1 MLDRPRETQTR
12 RTDAAD
18 PARRRTQSPQPSLA
32 SLQSAA
38 GNRAVAAAIQ
48 RASSGPRPG
57 SADGEQ
63 RRTGSSETDALTIG
77 RGRSNSAPAAL
88 TPVTEPPQ
96 PSLED
101 QEDAGERRRMAA
113 VAVDAAAEGARRP
126 GVLEER
132 RRRVGAV
139 ASDAAAEGRRRQED
153 AGERRR
159 VAAVAVDAAAEGARR
174 PGVLEERRRRVG
186 AVATD
191 AAAEG
196 RRRQAVAETAR
207 EEFEPQQVQEVP
219 EAQDRIEVEDPAVE
233 ERRREE
239 EEAAAAEQRRREEEE
254 EAAAEEQRRQEAAA
268 AAAVA
273 VEDETRSDRSESDE
287 SEPDRT
293 PPETKQR
300 RRGLRRLARAG
311 GKLKKVAGRIR
322 ELFSTSSK
330 TDKAKKILDQPDTV
344 ANRFNAPTEGG
355 VRTHA
360 QSTGDTGQVQ
370 ATAIVTQVD
379 TAINAVTDV
388 LGVVNDARAL
398 HTARKGR
405 KGVGPESH
413 KPRKDMRGKPL
424 GLAQNVGMVGGDAT
438 GMANAAVRNAGQL
451 GGVAALGEATG
462 AFSMFYS
469 TVIAARDSTVIWK
482 TYNKNRALK
491 GLAEGPSG
499 ETSGNEDRLQDVS
512 DRLGEVQQQTARA
525 GAAREQGGDQSDVVA
540 AEVSTAAAELGEGV
554 LDLNQQLHAELAQ
567 IIQYARHKQHTKMGK
582 RIASLGGNTV
592 RTAGGGLAI
601 AAAAGAIAGPA
612 APAVAG
618 TAAALLVSGALYKGA
633 RAGSNR
639 YVAARHPD
647 RWARP
652 TPAQAEAGTDGP
664 ETAAPVATPEPATRR
679 DALKEFFKVTKSVPQ
694 GERHYMAQKLYALA
708 AGPEVPA
715 SSNTPDD
722 VRASAR
728 ALLGVLKAGPAQHK
742 QSPEEWAASLNDPAQ
757 QSAWE
762 KEIANQLSSA

>member
-1 MLDRPRETQTR
+1 M
-12 RTDAAD
+12 
-18 PARRRTQSPQPSLA
+18 
-32 SLQSAA
+32 
-38 GNRAVAAAIQ
+38 
-48 RASSGPRPG
+48 
-57 SADGEQ
+57 
-63 RRTGSSETDALTIG
+63 
-77 RGRSNSAPAAL
+77 
-88 TPVTEPPQ
+88 
-96 PSLED
+96 
-101 QEDAGERRRMAA
+101 
-113 VAVDAAAEGARRP
+113 
-126 GVLEER
+126 EER
-132 RRRVGAV
+132 T
-139 ASDAAAEGRRRQED
+139 
-153 AGERRR
+153 ER
-159 VAAVAVDAAAEGARR
+159 
-174 PGVLEERRRRVG
+174 
-186 AVATD
+186 
-191 AAAEG
+191 
-196 RRRQAVAETAR
+196 
-207 EEFEPQQVQEVP
+207 
-219 EAQDRIEVEDPAVE
+219 EDPAVE
-233 ERRREE
+233 ERRRQE

-254 EAAAEEQRRQEAAA
+254 AAAAEEQRRREEEEAAAAEERRRQEAAA
-268 AAAVA
+268 AEAVA
-273 VEDETRSDRSESDE
+273 AQGEDQPDRSEPE
-287 SEPDRT
+287 T
-293 PPETKQR
+293 VQPETKQH

-311 GKLKKVAGRIR
+311 GKLKKVAGRIGQ
-322 ELFSTSSK
+322 LFSTSK

-355 VRTHA
+355 VRTHG
-360 QSTGDTGQVQ
+360 QSTGDTSQVQ

-398 HTARKGR
+398 NAARKGR

-499 ETSGNEDRLQDVS
+499 ETPVNEGRLQDVH

-525 GAAREQGGDQSDVVA
+525 ASREQEGDGSDVVA
-540 AEVSTAAAELGEGV
+540 AEVGTAATQLGAGV
-554 LDLNQQLHAELAQ
+554 LELNQQLHAELAQ

-652 TPAQAEAGTDGP
+652 TPAQAEAATDGP
-664 ETAAPVATPEPATRR
+664 EAAASVSTPEPATRG
-679 DALKEFFKVTKSVPQ
+679 DALKEFFKVTKSVQQ

-708 AGPEVPA
+708 AGPDVPA

-722 VRASAR
+722 VRESAR
-728 ALLGVLKAGPAQHK
+728 ALLGVLKAGPTQHK

-757 QSAWE
+757 QTAWE
-762 KEIANQLSSA
+762 KEITNQLSSA